1 MDAPWCSKVGIL
13 VSFLVSWR
21 LRENLGERQRDV
33 GKRLHGNRSGPSDA
47 ADVAIAAGVG
57 YAVDLDAFRN
67 TVDHPVLGN
76 PGRGVEPEL
85 GRSAVG
91 EGAFGDLDQQ
101 ERVLRVGLALLV
113 GHPAAPDDG

>member
-13 VSFLVSWR
+13 VSFLVLWR

-33 GKRLHGNRSGPSDA
+33 GKRLRGNCSGPSDA
-47 ADVAIAAGVG
+47 ADVAIAAGLG
-57 YAVDLDAFRN
+57 CTVDLDALGD

-85 GRSAVG
+85 GRSVVG
-91 EGAFGDLDQQ
+91 QGALGDLDQQ
-101 ERVLRVGLALLV
+101 
-113 GHPAAPDDG
+113 